1 MPKKIIFSI
10 LAVLI
15 SIIMAI
21 PAAAADSPIT
31 VYWND
36 REVHF
41 DAAPVVEDGRCLAP
55 LRPLAEAMGAELFWD
70 QQAGAATAHLAGV
83 TLTVTPGSPIAVVN
97 GREISLPVAPAVRGG
112 EVFIPLRAAADIFN
126 ISVCWDETSPSAFLY
141 PNSNDL
147 IYGSDRETVHQISIL
162 SALLEG
168 QYDGLTSFAELKKY
182 GDTGIGTFEG
192 LDGEM
197 IELDGEFY
205 QVKADGAVYPV
216 AGTMNTPFASVTFFQ
231 ADKAQ
236 AINEETNFQQL
247 QELIDSMIDNEN
259 IFYAVK
265 VTGSFKYVKTRS
277 VPGQQKPY
285 PPLAEVTKNQ
295 PTFEINDTEGTLV
308 GFLCPAYVEGLNVPG
323 YHLHFLNA
331 AKNAGGH
338 LLDFIM
344 TGGRVEIDATPN
356 FYMRLPEGGD
366 FGEIDMTQDRSQET
380 KLVEK

>member
-1 MPKKIIFSI
+1 MCIIVI
-10 LAVLI
+10 
-15 SIIMAI
+15 I
-21 PAAAADSPIT
+21 PAAAAGSPVT

-36 REVHF
+36 QEVSF
-41 DAAPVVEDGRCLAP
+41 ETAPVVENGLCLAP
-55 LRPLAEAMGAELFWD
+55 LRPVMEAMGAELRWD
-70 QQAGAATAHLAGV
+70 QQAGTATAYLAGV
-83 TLTVTPGSPIAVVN
+83 TLVVTPGSPIASVN
-97 GREISLPVAPAVRGG
+97 GRGIPLPAAPALRSG
-112 EVFIPLRAAADIFN
+112 EVVVPLRAVADIFN
-126 ISVCWDETSPSAFLY
+126 VSVDWDETSLSAFLY
-141 PNSNDL
+141 PNNNDL
-147 IYGSDRETVHQISIL
+147 VYGSDRETVHQISIL

-168 QYDGLTSFAELKKY
+168 QYDGQTSFAELKKY

-216 AGTMNTPFASVTFFQ
+216 ASTMKTPFASVTFFQ

-236 AINEETNFQQL
+236 AINEETNFLQL

-265 VTGSFKYVKTRS
+265 VTGSFNYVKTRS

-285 PPLAEVTKNQ
+285 PPLAEVTKYQ
-295 PTFEINDTEGTLV
+295 PTFELKDTEGTLA

-344 TGGRVEIDATPN
+344 TSGEVEIDATPN
-356 FYMRLPEGGD
+356 FYMRLPENGD
-366 FGEIDMTQDRSQET
+366 FGKIDMTQDRSQET
-380 KLVEK
+380 NIVEK